1 MTNHPSITVIMSVRN
16 GEKYVEAAI
25 DSILEQSYTDFEF
38 FIMDDG
44 SCDNTLSIIT
54 SYAKCSSQIRVFHN
68 KTSQGL
74 PTCLNSMAGHARGKY
89 LARMDADDIA
99 HENRFERQVEFMN
112 LKPDVDVCFAN
123 VNLMDDE
130 GQIVCARKVPSSS
143 KSILKLLPYINYFA
157 HPTALLR
164 TSSFREIGGY
174 DDLFFH
180 GQDWELWQRMVSNGM
195 RLEMINEI
203 LLDYR
208 LNMQGNSM
216 KLSGS
221 RRKSDAFFIGNILIT
236 NGKRME
242 ALLMILR
249 LPIFEIPEYFIRL
262 IMPNF
267 LFLAMVKIR
276 AQASNSSVQVMLMK
290 QKNG

>member
-1 MTNHPSITVIMSVRN
+1 
-16 GEKYVEAAI
+16 
-25 DSILEQSYTDFEF
+25 
-38 FIMDDG
+38 
-44 SCDNTLSIIT
+44 
-54 SYAKCSSQIRVFHN
+54 
-68 KTSQGL
+68 
-74 PTCLNSMAGHARGKY
+74 
-89 LARMDADDIA
+89 
-99 HENRFERQVEFMN
+99 
-112 LKPDVDVCFAN
+112 
-123 VNLMDDE
+123 
-130 GQIVCARKVPSSS
+130 
-143 KSILKLLPYINYFA
+143 
-157 HPTALLR
+157 
-164 TSSFREIGGY
+164 
-174 DDLFFH
+174 
-180 GQDWELWQRMVSNGM
+180 MVSNGM

-236 NGKRME
+236 NGKRLE